1 MSKFDDFPGTF
12 IKENKMLRSFCKRRI
27 PFGMPLS
34 MRAPV
39 DPIAQAFRLIRCYAL
54 RGLGAVLNR
63 SICFVASEKETNR
76 GDIFAA
82 ERTRPRTPAKSL
94 ITFGGM

>member
-1 MSKFDDFPGTF
+1 MGNFDDFPGIF
-12 IKENKMLRSFCKRRI
+12 IEENKMLRPFCKRRI

-34 MRAPV
+34 MRTPV
-39 DPIAQAFRLIRCYAL
+39 DPVAQAFRLIRRYAL

-63 SICFVASEKETNR
+63 SICFIASEKETNR

-82 ERTRPRTPAKSL
+82 DRTRPRTPAKSL